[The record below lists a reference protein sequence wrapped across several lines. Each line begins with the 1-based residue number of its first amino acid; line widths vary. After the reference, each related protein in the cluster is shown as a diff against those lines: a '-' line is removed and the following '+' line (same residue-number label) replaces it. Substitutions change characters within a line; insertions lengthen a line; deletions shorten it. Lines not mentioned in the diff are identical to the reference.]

1 MLNYQRVIYI
11 YIYIYILSIYL
22 YVYIY
27 MCMYIYICM
36 QYVLGKWLV
45 MSTSMFIYGRIQ
57 IDMSLQR
64 SLFIYIPCFW
74 APVKLVKIYQKTYR
88 ISWNFMGFHGISPC
102 KENSNSSC
110 TTFRPVALETVWHFL
125 QFVEHF
131 SDHGEQLVFGNVGP
145 ANAGTEEEQPSRHST
160 LP

>member
-1 MLNYQRVIYI
+1 
-11 YIYIYILSIYL
+11 
-22 YVYIY
+22 
-27 MCMYIYICM
+27 MCMYVYIYICM

-88 ISWNFMGFHGISPC
+88 ISWNFMGFHHAKRTRIQAAPPLDLLPWKRCGISC
-102 KENSNSSC
+102 SSLSISQIMASSWC
-110 TTFRPVALETVWHFL
+110 LGMWARRTPAQKRSSHPVTRRFHDTSISHCPIGHQVDLI
-125 QFVEHF
+125 
-131 SDHGEQLVFGNVGP
+131 
-145 ANAGTEEEQPSRHST
+145 
-160 LP
+160 